1 MLFNFFIPT
10 ICETSHSN
18 NLSFKC
24 EYISHGIHPLK
35 RKPFLINE
43 YPMIALS
50 AQSWLFDPLN
60 HCYQHALVFCI
71 VVLSTVQRSQARF
84 LTLHAWTHPLGRLSI
99 QWILMSTNLP
109 PPSYWCELV
118 TKSNLALKPIVV
130 HTRGINTEKIYNNG
144 PCLEHTTYVNLT
156 PHFNPKP

>member
-71 VVLSTVQRSQARF
+71 VVLSTVQRSQDTFPDSPCMDSPARKTF
-84 LTLHAWTHPLGRLSI
+84 DTMDSHVHESATAILLVWASHQVELGSKTNCCAYEGDKHWEDLQQWALPWAHHICKLDTTL
-99 QWILMSTNLP
+99 
-109 PPSYWCELV
+109 
-118 TKSNLALKPIVV
+118 
-130 HTRGINTEKIYNNG
+130 
-144 PCLEHTTYVNLT
+144 
-156 PHFNPKP
+156 